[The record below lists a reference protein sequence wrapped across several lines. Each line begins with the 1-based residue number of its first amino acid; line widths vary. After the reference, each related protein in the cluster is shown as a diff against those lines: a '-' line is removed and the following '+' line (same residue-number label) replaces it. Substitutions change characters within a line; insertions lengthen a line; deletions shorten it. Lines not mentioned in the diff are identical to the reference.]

1 MQDAD
6 LPPACGL
13 VKQTPP
19 PHDGRLFK
27 GLSSRDG
34 YSIRLFHLWNPI
46 LTNTRPETF
55 DSLTGLRFLLSIWIA
70 VFHLGDMY
78 DHAGF
83 GSWPI
88 MKAGVARVDIFFV
101 LSGFVLAHIYWARS
115 KAKFHFPTFM
125 RARFARLYPL
135 HLLALAILAGLVLA
149 AHLVG
154 KGDEARNFT
163 TLGLVANIFLLQA
176 WGVPGAGVWNFPGWT
191 ISAEFFGYLLFPAF
205 LWIAAKL
212 RHRPWLFLFLS
223 VALVLLIDLGFRLL
237 LGRTM
242 TQSTADLGILRGAS
256 VILVGVA
263 ARVVFETWHL
273 SSRNALRVLLF
284 GALIAVSGA
293 FFGLTTA
300 MVALGG
306 ALLVIGLAA
315 RDVTKPTSGVG
326 TGLDAPLMV
335 RLGGWS
341 YAIFILHVP
350 VFMATQNLAGVLGTP
365 IPINLLTIVVMVGLL
380 MLVSALA
387 HYVIE
392 EPARLWLRGS
402 SRRAQ

>member
-1 MQDAD
+1 
-6 LPPACGL
+6 
-13 VKQTPP
+13 
-19 PHDGRLFK
+19 
-27 GLSSRDG
+27 
-34 YSIRLFHLWNPI
+34 
-46 LTNTRPETF
+46 LTQSRPETF

-101 LSGFVLAHIYWARS
+101 LSGFVLTHIYWARS
-115 KAKFHFPTFM
+115 KAKFDFPIFM
-125 RARFARLYPL
+125 RARIARLYPL
-135 HLLALAILAGLVLA
+135 HLLALLILCGLVLA

-154 KGDEARNFT
+154 KGEEAHNFT
-163 TLGLVANIFLLQA
+163 TLGLVANVFLVQA

-205 LWIAAKL
+205 LWCASAL
-212 RHRPWLFLFLS
+212 RQRPRLFLILT
-223 VALVLLIDLGFRLL
+223 VVLVLLLDLGFRLL

-256 VILVGVA
+256 VMFVGVA
-263 ARVVFETWHL
+263 ARVLFETWQL
-273 SSRNALRVLLF
+273 NARDAFRLVLF
-284 GALIAVSGA
+284 GALIAVSAA
-293 FFGLTTA
+293 FFALTTGL
-300 MVALGG
+300 VAIGG

-315 RDVTKPTSGVG
+315 RDVTKLESGVG
-326 TGLDAPLMV
+326 TGLDTPIMV

-350 VFMATQNLAGVLGTP
+350 VFMALQNLASVLGTP
-365 IPINLLTIVVMVGLL
+365 IPINPATIVVMTGVL
-380 MLVSALA
+380 MLVSACA
-387 HYVIE
+387 HYLIE
-392 EPARLWLRGS
+392 EPARLWIRGIN
-402 SRRAQ
+402 RRAQ

>member
-1 MQDAD
+1 MTQ
-6 LPPACGL
+6 
-13 VKQTPP
+13 
-19 PHDGRLFK
+19 
-27 GLSSRDG
+27 S
-34 YSIRLFHLWNPI
+34 
-46 LTNTRPETF
+46 RPETF

-101 LSGFVLAHIYWARS
+101 LSGFVLTHIYWARS

-125 RARFARLYPL
+125 RARVARLYPL
-135 HLLALAILAGLVLA
+135 HFLALVILCGLVLA

-163 TLGLVANIFLLQA
+163 GLGLLANVLLVQA

-191 ISAEFFGYLLFPAF
+191 ISAEFFGYLLFPIF
-205 LWIAAKL
+205 LACASALKS
-212 RHRPWLFLFLS
+212 RPVILFTLA
-223 VALVLLIDLGFRLL
+223 VALVLLIDMGFRLF

-256 VILVGVA
+256 VMFVGVA
-263 ARVVFETWHL
+263 ARVLFETWHL
-273 SSRNALRVLLF
+273 SARDAFRIVFL
-284 GALIAVSGA
+284 GALIAIVSA
-293 FFGLTTA
+293 FFGLTTGL
-300 MVALGG
+300 VALGG

-315 RDVTKPTSGVG
+315 RDMAKTESGVG

-335 RLGGWS
+335 KLGGWS

-350 VFMATQNLAGVLGTP
+350 VFMALQNLAGVLGMA
-365 IPINLLTIVVMVGLL
+365 IPINPVTILVMTGIL
-380 MLVSALA
+380 MLVAAGA
-387 HYVIE
+387 HYLIE
-392 EPARLWLRGS
+392 EPARLWIRGTN
-402 SRRAQ
+402 RRAE

>member
-1 MQDAD
+1 MTQ
-6 LPPACGL
+6 
-13 VKQTPP
+13 
-19 PHDGRLFK
+19 
-27 GLSSRDG
+27 SR
-34 YSIRLFHLWNPI
+34 S
-46 LTNTRPETF
+46 ETF

-101 LSGFVLAHIYWARS
+101 LSGFVLTHIYWARS
-115 KAKFHFPTFM
+115 KAEFHFPTFM
-125 RARFARLYPL
+125 RARIARLYPL
-135 HLLALAILAGLVLA
+135 HLLALAILFGLVLA

-163 TLGLVANIFLLQA
+163 GLGLVANILLVQA

-205 LWIAAKL
+205 LACASAF
-212 RHRPWLFLFLS
+212 RSRPRVLLALA

-256 VILVGVA
+256 VMFVGVA
-263 ARVVFETWHL
+263 ARVLFETWNL
-273 SSRNALRVLLF
+273 SARDAFRIVLL
-284 GALIAVSGA
+284 GALIAVTSA
-293 FFGLTTA
+293 FFALTTGL
-300 MVALGG
+300 VALGG

-315 RDVTKPTSGVG
+315 RDVTKPVSGVG

-335 RLGGWS
+335 KLGGWS

-350 VFMATQNLAGVLGTP
+350 VFMAFQNLAGVLGMP
-365 IPINLLTIVVMVGLL
+365 IPINPLTILVMTGIL
-380 MLVSALA
+380 MLISAGA
-387 HYVIE
+387 HYLIE
-392 EPARLWLRGS
+392 EPARLWIRGAN
-402 SRRAQ
+402 RRAE

>member
-1 MQDAD
+1 MGWAPIFLFISVDYC
-6 LPPACGL
+6 L
-13 VKQTPP
+13 T
-19 PHDGRLFK
+19 HSRL
-27 GLSSRDG
+27 
-34 YSIRLFHLWNPI
+34 
-46 LTNTRPETF
+46 ETF

-101 LSGFVLAHIYWARS
+101 LSGFVLTHIYWARS
-115 KAKFHFPTFM
+115 KAKFDFSTFM
-125 RARFARLYPL
+125 RARVARLYPL
-135 HLLALAILAGLVLA
+135 HLLALAILAGLVGA

-154 KGDEARNFT
+154 KGSEAHNFT
-163 TLGLVANIFLLQA
+163 ALGLGANIFLLQA

-205 LWIAAKL
+205 LKFASAL
-212 RHRPWLFLFLS
+212 RHRPKLFFVFTL
-223 VALVLLIDLGFRLL
+223 VLVLLIDLGFRLL

-256 VILVGVA
+256 VMFVGVA
-263 ARVVFETWHL
+263 ARVLFETWHL
-273 SSRNALRVLLF
+273 TARDAFRVVLL
-284 GALIAVSGA
+284 GTLIAVSGA
-293 FFGLTTA
+293 FFGLATG

-315 RDVTKPTSGVG
+315 RDVTKPDSGVG

-335 RLGGWS
+335 KLGGWS

-350 VFMATQNLAGVLGTP
+350 VFMALQNLAGVLGTS
-365 IPINLLTIVVMVGLL
+365 ILINPLTIVAMTAIL
-380 MLVSALA
+380 MLVSACA
-387 HYVIE
+387 HYLIE
-392 EPARLWLRGS
+392 EPARLWIRGAK
-402 SRRAQ
+402 RRAQ